1 MKIAMQTAAAPSTLT
16 LHQVQAAMRLHDRM
30 TGWHNTDAAL
40 LQLARTNPGFDG
52 PSCLLKCVAVNALY
66 GTQVWAI
73 VPRAEYVASVL
84 RTTNTATAGRDLVS
98 RLARMAGDK
107 RVRWSFAA
115 KFCHFFIDEERFPI
129 YDDAAR
135 LMLRLH
141 LGEQRYRASGSEP
154 YEAFCDAFD
163 RLRAVVKL
171 DGRARD
177 LDRYLWIAGMYARW
191 LRRRKKK
198 SVLVNAELL
207 RLFKAPSKDDAGDL
221 DAMLPRQFER
231 PFRRS
236 MQH

>member
-1 MKIAMQTAAAPSTLT
+1 MRTVSAPLT
-16 LHQVQAAMRLHDRM
+16 GQQVQAAVQLHHRM
-30 TGWHNTDAAL
+30 AGWQNTDAAL
-40 LQLARTNPGFDG
+40 LQLAKTNPSFDRA
-52 PSCLLKCVAVNALY
+52 SCLLKCVAVNALY

-73 VPRAEYVASVL
+73 LPRSEYIASVL
-84 RTTNTATAGRDLVS
+84 ASTNTATAGRDLVS
-98 RLARMAGDK
+98 RLAKMGGDK

-141 LGEQRYRASGSEP
+141 LGEQGYRASGSEP

-171 DGRARD
+171 NGRARD

-191 LRRRKKK
+191 LRQRKKK

-207 RLFKAPSKDDAGDL
+207 RLFKAPSKEAATDL
-221 DAMLPRQFER
+221 DAMLPHEFER
-231 PFRRS
+231 PFLRS
-236 MQH
+236 IARA